1 MENTK
6 IQACDVETTGLDAR
20 KDSVR
25 IVSIDGEVFDLW
37 EGDYVKDEVLSILDP
52 SATFLAH
59 NAVFDLDFL
68 SEYIGYEHKG
78 PVFDTM
84 IAYQILAAG
93 KHYPNGQRVSAS
105 LGTLTKLFL
114 NVELDKGQQ
123 KGGWDGMFLT
133 DSQLEYAAKDTEVL
147 HPLHDKLLS
156 LLRYHQLKNI
166 FDMEMKLLPLLLKM
180 KQKGVNVDYEGAG
193 ELMKVL
199 EKEAE
204 HSQLYELP
212 YNLNARS
219 SQQIV
224 AYFGI
229 DNAQEDTLR
238 EIAPKNPTAAKV
250 MEIKKKRKKA
260 SSIKKQLIGFKG
272 LDGRVHPS
280 YSQTFTETGRLSSRD
295 PNAQN
300 VDAGKD
306 VRSLFVPSEGNRM
319 VIADYAQLEV
329 RLAALF
335 AREDSMLDAFW
346 QGKDFHSITCASI
359 FGTETKKTR
368 TLSKNILFAS
378 LFGGG
383 YKNIIKFAAKS
394 GVEITDKEAEEFQQA
409 FFATYPKLK
418 EWHRKQGATNTESVY
433 TVMGRRC
440 FVEKGE
446 GYSKRINHIVQGSA
460 ADGMKLA
467 LIDLGEKRIVP
478 VLCVH
483 DEVVLDVP
491 EEEAEEYGK
500 LLVESMVNSMYK
512 ATGQSKDNPVVPISA
527 DVDLGQNWSDKS

>member
-1 MENTK
+1 MGDK
-6 IQACDVETTGLDAR
+6 IIACDLETTGLDAR
-20 KDSVR
+20 RDSVR
-25 IVSIDGEVFDLW
+25 VVSIDGEVYDLW
-37 EGDYVKDEVLSILDP
+37 ESDYVKDEVLARLNP
-52 SATFLAH
+52 NATFLAH

-68 SEYIGYEHKG
+68 SEHIGYIHHG
-78 PVFDTM
+78 PIFDTM

-105 LGTLTKLFL
+105 LDALAKVFL
-114 NVELDKGQQ
+114 GIELDKGQQ
-123 KGGWDGMFLT
+123 KGGWDSMFLT
-133 DSQLEYAAKDTEVL
+133 QEQIEYAAMDTKVL
-147 HPLHDKLLS
+147 HQLHDKLS
-156 LLRYHQLKNI
+156 ELLRYHQLKRI
-166 FDMEMKLLPLLLKM
+166 FNLEMSLLPVLLQM
-180 KQKGVNVDYEGAG
+180 KKKGVNIDWQKAG
-193 ELMKVL
+193 VLMEQL
-199 EKEAE
+199 RKEAE
-204 HSQLYELP
+204 MSQLNELP
-212 YNLNARS
+212 PNLNARS
-219 SQQIV
+219 SQQITV
-224 AYFGI
+224 YFDI
-229 DNAQEDTLR
+229 QDAQEDTLR
-238 EIAPKNPTAAKV
+238 ELAPKDHIAAKV
-250 MEIKKKRKKA
+250 VEIKKKRKKV
-260 SSIKKQLIGFKG
+260 SSIQKQLLAFRG
-272 LDGRVHPS
+272 LDDRVHPS

-306 VRSLFVPSEGNRM
+306 VRSLFIPSEGNKF

-335 AREDSMLDAFW
+335 AREDNMLEAFW
-346 QGKDFHSITCASI
+346 NGEDFHSRTCAAI
-359 FGTETKKTR
+359 FGNETKKTR

-394 GVEITDKEAEEFQQA
+394 GVEISDKEAKEFQDA

-418 EWHRKQGATNTESVY
+418 EWHQKQGATNTDAVY

-467 LIDLGEKRIVP
+467 LMELYYNFGYTP

-491 EEEAEEYGK
+491 SQEAEDAAER
-500 LLVESMVNSMYK
+500 LVMAMVGAMYK
-512 ATGQSKDNPVVPISA
+512 ATGQNPSSPVVPIEA
-527 DVDLGQNWSDKS
+527 DVDIGENWSDKS